1 MPFVYDLSKHKFH
14 KYSDFEKDMNELI
27 KMFPLITKEGI
38 KQILLVKG
46 GIKEI
51 VSESLNYIFPKND

>member
-1 MPFVYDLSKHKFH
+1 L
-14 KYSDFEKDMNELI
+14 NELI
-27 KMFPLITKEGI
+27 EMFPLITKEGI